1 MTATATDYLKTY
13 LQDHRAGA
21 ETGSDLARRLA
32 DENAGT
38 PYEDFLMRLAQEIE
52 QDLETLEQ
60 IMEVFG
66 VGKPVVKVAG
76 AKIGEKLGRLKPN
89 DELTG
94 YSPLSRL
101 LEFEGL
107 RAGVQGKL
115 GLWESLA
122 IVAAHDERLDP
133 DEIDALAARA
143 EAQLE
148 GLREHHRQAAA
159 EALAA

>member
-1 MTATATDYLKTY
+1 
-13 LQDHRAGA
+13 
-21 ETGSDLARRLA
+21 
-32 DENAGT
+32 
-38 PYEDFLMRLAQEIE
+38 
-52 QDLETLEQ
+52 
-60 IMEVFG
+60 MEVFG

-148 GLREHHRQAAA
+148 GPARAPPPGRRRGAGGVGAPAAQAAGSTRGSSSRSRA
-159 EALAA
+159 SSSATSSLAASRSAASQAPIASLTRSVRASACA